1 MVMRGREHV
10 AHEDV
15 LSYKVT
21 TRICHYTQVYD
32 HKMFDDSPRI
42 GHQDNKIMHQNQG
55 HSHQRVISNVSFN
68 GRKNISSDHEYQLL
82 YKFRHHIHAD
92 LHVTQVYINIASA
105 LDAVLINT

>member
-1 MVMRGREHV
+1 MMNILSLFFMVMREREHV
-10 AHEDV
+10 GHEDV

-42 GHQDNKIMHQNQG
+42 GHQDNKIMHQNHG
-55 HSHQRVISNVSFN
+55 HSHQRVISCVSFSCW
-68 GRKNISSDHEYQLL
+68 KNILSEHQHVGLL
-82 YKFRHHIHAD
+82 
-92 LHVTQVYINIASA
+92 VTKVNINIVSA